1 MCGGGGGNIFNKIIG
16 AVIPA
21 SQQQSS
27 QGSGWLGKLAGQIQ
41 SSQPVVGQPDNAQT
55 QIGATGVAAALRRK
69 PRSLLS
75 AAGALGDTSAAS
87 TGTTYA
93 KPTLGS

>member
-1 MCGGGGGNIFNKIIG
+1 MCGGGGGGNIFNKIIG
-16 AVIPA
+16 AVLP
-21 SQQQSS
+21 STKQQP
-27 QGSGWLGKLAGQIQ
+27 QGLQVVNSA
-41 SSQPVVGQPDNAQT
+41 QPVVGQPDSAQT

-75 AAGALGDTSAAS
+75 AAGALGDTSAAQ